1 MDSSIFQDSEI
12 KGYRIAEV
20 GNYYGNIKQRWL
32 IVESE
37 ARRSSD
43 LKQLEKRVG
52 KHLASAQSQLRGFH
66 FLKEPLFFTSS
77 VFLKSSRRVAA
88 LAMIMGL
95 CLLVYNLGQRSL
107 RLALKAAETT

>member
-1 MDSSIFQDSEI
+1 MTLDSSIFQDSEI

-32 IVESE
+32 TVESE

-52 KHLASAQSQLRGFH
+52 KHLASAQSQLKRLSQQQFAC
-66 FLKEPLFFTSS
+66 EADALFAANRFEAQLRDLQRNKIPVILEKRNETLPIS
-77 VFLKSSRRVAA
+77 V
-88 LAMIMGL
+88 
-95 CLLVYNLGQRSL
+95 
-107 RLALKAAETT
+107 